1 MPLDA
6 LENKVEK
13 GPFTDKH
20 LADLKLLNT
29 KLVEESVMCTFAWIY
44 VSLESYNASIASHH
58 YMRKEEMEHYL
69 AQYSSEEGTSF
80 LGMKTLESKLSARA
94 LASKLFAR
102 MKHLQ
107 QQMHE
112 VERLM
117 GAAQRINDDDD
128 DVIW

>member
-1 MPLDA
+1 
-6 LENKVEK
+6 
-13 GPFTDKH
+13 
-20 LADLKLLNT
+20 
-29 KLVEESVMCTFAWIY
+29 
-44 VSLESYNASIASHH
+44 
-58 YMRKEEMEHYL
+58 MEHYL
-69 AQYSSEEGTSF
+69 AQYSSEEGGTSF